1 MNGHSCEARTA
12 FSHTHHSP
20 KNPIYFD
27 TSQQLCCNVQY
38 MPFARTRKPLLALV
52 LLVLAPFALVLPAHA
67 STRTQLETLSKDFW
81 TWRATEQP
89 FTNDD
94 IPRIERPAN
103 FVADWSP
110 TATQRY
116 LTQIAAFET
125 QFRALDFTSAPI
137 PNQVDYRLLG
147 SAIARVRWELEV
159 NPTWRQNP
167 FFYVD
172 QGLGNLFTLILPPA
186 PFSAARQLSILTAL
200 ESVPTL
206 LDQGRAN
213 LTDIRAPYIATNAAA
228 LKNVETRLT
237 TFEAAFLPQLD
248 AANRPRFQKAIA
260 AAKTALIDYRTTYAT
275 DKNYSKQTAIGRE
288 GYLYFL
294 RNVALLPYTPEQILS
309 MGQQEWQRSV
319 AFESLQQAAN
329 TGLPQLPIF
338 PSLKAQEVESAKQER
353 AIRAYLVGHKI
364 LSVPATI
371 QHYNSIAMPAYV
383 APLSFLGVTDD
394 LTGPSRLTQ
403 DGVSYK
409 QPPSEHMGF
418 FSVATAHDTRP
429 IILHE
434 GIPGHYFQLAWSW
447 SHPDPIRRHYYDSE
461 SNEGLGFYAEEMM
474 LEAGLFDSS
483 PRSKELI
490 DSFMRLRALRV
501 EVDVRL
507 ALGEFTLEQAAN
519 YLATT
524 VPMDPG
530 TAHSEATMF
539 ASTPGQAITYQ
550 IGKQDILHLLSDA
563 RRKQGEAFSLQKFH
577 DSIWLNGNIPFSLQ
591 RWELFNDPSAV
602 PPLATTFAPAT
613 PLHP

>member
-1 MNGHSCEARTA
+1 MS
-12 FSHTHHSP
+12 
-20 KNPIYFD
+20 I
-27 TSQQLCCNVQY
+27 
-38 MPFARTRKPLLALV
+38 LALAFFV
-52 LLVLAPFALVLPAHA
+52 VVSVAHA
-67 STRTQLETLSKDFW
+67 SSHDQLQTLSKNFW

-103 FVADWSP
+103 FIADWSP
-110 TATQRY
+110 AATQRY
-116 LTQIAAFET
+116 LTQILAFET
-125 QFRALDFTSAPI
+125 QFRALNFASAPI
-137 PNQVDYRLLG
+137 PDQVDYRLLG

-159 NPTWRQNP
+159 NPTWRQDP

-172 QGLGNLFTLILPPA
+172 QGLGNLYTLILPPA
-186 PFSAARQLSILTAL
+186 PFPAARQLSILAAL

-206 LDQGRAN
+206 LDQGRTN
-213 LTDIRAPYIATNAAA
+213 LTDIRAPYIVTTADSM
-228 LKNVETRLT
+228 KDIETRLT

-248 AANRPRFQKAIA
+248 AANRPRFQ
-260 AAKTALIDYRTTYAT
+260 TALASAKKALISYRVWAAT
-275 DKNYSKQTAIGRE
+275 DRNYSKQTAIGRE

-319 AFESLQQAAN
+319 AFEALQQAAN

-338 PSLKAQEVESAKQER
+338 PSLQAQEVESAKQER
-353 AIRAYLVGHKI
+353 AIRAYLVEHKI

-371 QHYNSIAMPAYV
+371 QHYDSIAMPAYV
-383 APLSFLGVTDD
+383 VPLSFLGVPDD

-403 DGVSYK
+403 NGVSYK
-409 QPPSEHMGF
+409 QPPSEKMGF

-434 GIPGHYFQLAWSW
+434 GVPGHYFQLALSW
-447 SHPDPIRRHYYDSE
+447 ANPDPIRRHYYDSE

-474 LEAGLFDSS
+474 QQAGLFDSS
-483 PRSKELI
+483 PRSKEI
-490 DSFMRLRALRV
+490 IASFMRLRALRV

-507 ALGEFTLEQAAN
+507 ALGEFTLEQAAQ
-519 YLATT
+519 YLTTT

-550 IGKQDILHLLSDA
+550 IGKLDILHLMSDSKE
-563 RRKQGEAFSLQKFH
+563 RRKQGDAFSLQAFH
-577 DSIWLNGNIPFSLQ
+577 DYIWLNGNVPFSLL
-591 RWELFNDPSAV
+591 RWELLNDPSAV
-602 PPLATTFAPAT
+602 PPLAPSFAPPAK
-613 PLHP
+613 

>member
-1 MNGHSCEARTA
+1 MPSAR
-12 FSHTHHSP
+12 
-20 KNPIYFD
+20 I
-27 TSQQLCCNVQY
+27 
-38 MPFARTRKPLLALV
+38 RKPLLALAFFV
-52 LLVLAPFALVLPAHA
+52 VVSAAHA
-67 STRTQLETLSKDFW
+67 STRAQLETLSKDFW

-110 TATQRY
+110 AASQRY
-116 LTQIAAFET
+116 LTQIVAFET
-125 QFRALDFTSAPI
+125 QFRALDFASAPI
-137 PNQVDYRLLG
+137 PDQVDYRLLG

-159 NPTWRQNP
+159 NPTWRQDP

-172 QGLGNLFTLILPPA
+172 QGLGNLYTLILPPA
-186 PFSAARQLSILTAL
+186 PFLAARQLYILTAL
-200 ESVPTL
+200 ESVPAL
-206 LDQGRAN
+206 LDQGRTN
-213 LTDIRAPYIATNAAA
+213 LTDIRAPYIATTAASM
-228 LKNVETRLT
+228 KNIETRLS
-237 TFEAAFLPQLD
+237 TFETAFLPQLE
-248 AANRPRFQKAIA
+248 AANRPRFQKALADAQTSLIA
-260 AAKTALIDYRTTYAT
+260 YRNWLAT
-275 DKNYSKQTAIGRE
+275 HKNLSQKTAIGRE

-319 AFESLQQAAN
+319 AFEALQQAAN

-353 AIRAYLVGHKI
+353 AIRAYLVQHKI

-434 GIPGHYFQLAWSW
+434 GVPGHYFQLAWSW
-447 SHPDPIRRHYYDSE
+447 SHTDPIRRHYYDSE

-474 LEAGLFDSS
+474 LEAGLFDAGASPAS
-483 PRSKELI
+483 PRSKEILA
-490 DSFMRLRALRV
+490 SFMRLRALRV

-519 YLATT
+519 YLTTT

-550 IGKQDILHLLSDA
+550 IGKLDILHLMSDA
-563 RRKQGEAFSLQKFH
+563 RRKQGDDFSLQAFH
-577 DSIWLNGNIPFSLQ
+577 DYIWLNGNVPFSLL
-591 RWELFNDPSAV
+591 RWELVNDPSAL
-602 PPLATTFAPAT
+602 PPLAPTFAPPAK
-613 PLHP
+613 